1 MTSLFFPLLSSNNS
15 LLDLLGLDNKLRF
28 LFFHDDLSHIYVLF
42 IFHDQCLI
50 FFLFDLLLSL
60 LLNDDVSGLFLEL
73 NFGLNRFDLYR
84 ELPLLFFYSDAL
96 AFDFILA
103 LSALI
108 LDLLSLVL
116 FLLC

>member
-1 MTSLFFPLLSSNNS
+1 M
-15 LLDLLGLDNKLRF
+15 LGLDNKLRF

-50 FFLFDLLLSL
+50 LFLFDLLLSL

-108 LDLLSLVL
+108 LDLFSLVL